1 MPAEFVNDT
10 VEQIVS
16 FLREIGI
23 EIKRGSIDGNTF
35 LPGIDVS
42 KGSLVIDELNLLY
55 PGDLLHEAAHLAVT
69 PAEFRN
75 QLSGTVEA
83 LHGNPDVI
91 EAAAICWSYAACVHL
106 GLDPRVVFHGHGY
119 HGRAEGLLL
128 GFQLGHFPGL
138 HELVS
143 AGMTFSE
150 ADARSLELAPFPT
163 MQKWLR
169 D

>member
-1 MPAEFVNDT
+1 
-10 VEQIVS
+10 
-16 FLREIGI
+16 
-23 EIKRGSIDGNTF
+23 
-35 LPGIDVS
+35 
-42 KGSLVIDELNLLY
+42 
-55 PGDLLHEAAHLAVT
+55 
-69 PAEFRN
+69 
-75 QLSGTVEA
+75 
-83 LHGNPDVI
+83 
-91 EAAAICWSYAACVHL
+91 
-106 GLDPRVVFHGHGY
+106 
-119 HGRAEGLLL
+119 LLL